1 MSLTSYRAAPSR
13 ATNEATFLS
22 PGSLFC
28 FPFCFR
34 KTAAG
39 CSIPRHQLSDPFLSP
54 GSLFCFPFCF
64 RKTAAGCSIPRH
76 QLSDPFRDRL
86 KRKKAD
92 IRRMNDSGPPF
103 EL

>member
-13 ATNEATFLS
+13 ATNEAIFRS

-28 FPFCFR
+28 FPFCIG

-39 CSIPRHQLSDPFLSP
+39 CSIPLYQMPCIS
-54 GSLFCFPFCF
+54 
-64 RKTAAGCSIPRH
+64 TE
-76 QLSDPFRDRL
+76 Q

>member
-13 ATNEATFLS
+13 ATNEATLLS
-22 PGSLFC
+22 PESFFVSRFALAK
-28 FPFCFR
+28 R
-34 KTAAG
+34 RRAAPSRATKMF
-39 CSIPRHQLSDPFLSP
+39 SIQ
-54 GSLFCFPFCF
+54 
-64 RKTAAGCSIPRH
+64 TE
-76 QLSDPFRDRL
+76 Q

>member
-13 ATNEATFLS
+13 ATNKTTSLS

-28 FPFCFR
+28 FPFCIR

-39 CSIPRHQLSDPFLSP
+39 YSIPRHQLN
-54 GSLFCFPFCF
+54 
-64 RKTAAGCSIPRH
+64 
-76 QLSDPFRDRL
+76 DPFRDRQ
-86 KRKKAD
+86 KRKKTD

>member
-1 MSLTSYRAAPSR
+1 
-13 ATNEATFLS
+13 LS

-28 FPFCFR
+28 FPFCSR

-39 CSIPRHQLSDPFLSP
+39 CSIPRHQNTLYFK
-54 GSLFCFPFCF
+54 
-64 RKTAAGCSIPRH
+64 RV
-76 QLSDPFRDRL
+76 